1 MGDLCEVCEAVSVAS
16 WARSVPNDA
25 RKTTKGV
32 RYARR
37 MAAIY
42 KRATF
47 GNDFRIPPITHPS
60 RPTRGPLMSAAASP
74 SERPTQPDRRDRTRT
89 ALIVATA
96 EHITRFGYADM
107 VLDRVARDAGY
118 TRGALYHLFAN
129 KTELTLATVDW
140 VYDSWREDI
149 GYLCA
154 AEGDPV
160 VTVAAVAR
168 STAVYLRRA
177 DLARA
182 IPRLAADFSGV
193 DHPVGRRVRQIIEEV
208 LTETVRL
215 ITAGQRSGAI
225 PAVEPPRELALAC
238 LGSVNGVLNPKAGQN
253 PYDTLLAERA
263 ALGVLGLLP
272 TPEPSPGDPIGDS

>member
-1 MGDLCEVCEAVSVAS
+1 
-16 WARSVPNDA
+16 
-25 RKTTKGV
+25 
-32 RYARR
+32 

-42 KRATF
+42 KQATF
-47 GNDFRIPPITHPS
+47 GNDFSHSSYLSHPS
-60 RPTRGPLMSAAASP
+60 LSTRGPMKSPAASP
-74 SERPTQPDRRDRTRT
+74 SERPTQADRRNRTRA

-107 VLDRVARDAGY
+107 VLDRVASDAGY

-149 GYLCA
+149 AYLCA

-160 VTVAAVAR
+160 VAVAAVAR

-215 ITAGQRSGAI
+215 ITAAQRSGAI
-225 PAVEPPRELALAC
+225 PTVEPPRELALAC
-238 LGSVNGVLNPKAGQN
+238 LGSVNGVLNAKAGQN
-253 PYDTLLAERA
+253 PYDALLAERA

-272 TPEPSPGDPIGDS
+272 KPEPVPGDPIGDS